1 MRGHYIIINIFNIL
15 NIHFQKSATSV
26 TPTRET
32 PPPIPKRPSL
42 ETPTDVPT
50 LEPVREQPVAAAT
63 VRDEV
68 DDVESPR
75 LSQKEVEKLAEEL
88 DIKLP
93 SENAHPLD
101 TIILPPPIQ
110 PYIMQSARLA
120 ELKAACGGKTLTP

>member
-1 MRGHYIIINIFNIL
+1 M
-15 NIHFQKSATSV
+15 
-26 TPTRET
+26 
-32 PPPIPKRPSL
+32 
-42 ETPTDVPT
+42 PT

-120 ELKAACGGKTLTP
+120 ELKAACGGKTLTS